1 MQSGKTQRRCK
12 SNMSGSQTQTE
23 TRINRDRFK
32 RAELTNVDE
41 SCSMSPPIGEGKSA
55 TSELFPINRFG
66 GIDKWLA

>member
-12 SNMSGSQTQTE
+12 SNMPGSQTQTE
-23 TRINRDRFK
+23 TGINKDRFK

-41 SCSMSPPIGEGKSA
+41 NCSISFQDGISA
-55 TSELFPINRFG
+55 VLELFPINRFG

>member
-1 MQSGKTQRRCK
+1 
-12 SNMSGSQTQTE
+12 MSGSQTQTE

-41 SCSMSPPIGEGKSA
+41 SCSMCPPPPPPLIGEGKSA